1 MLVLKYTLNCNQ
13 QTDQRARIDIPEVD
27 VKYLIFCACVHAC

>member
-13 QTDQRARIDIPEVD
+13 QTDQRERVDIAEVD
-27 VKYLIFCACVHAC
+27 VST